1 MKQIYFTVTGIK
13 FRYGADFYAAGF
25 LRPGQPVRLVK
36 EPENEYDSDAI
47 RVEMDGLGQIG
58 YVANSVHTVL
68 GESKSAGRIYD
79 RIGKKAVGTILYVTP
94 RGVICALEPKKKK
107 Q

>member
-47 RVEMDGLGQIG
+47 RV
-58 YVANSVHTVL
+58 
-68 GESKSAGRIYD
+68 
-79 RIGKKAVGTILYVTP
+79 
-94 RGVICALEPKKKK
+94 
-107 Q
+107 